1 MCMVA
6 EMNVRVG
13 FERRPDEGGEDGKS
27 FLEEMKF
34 ELSLTDRVQDLTL
47 WTLRQR
53 AHRRR
58 KPKQSRNISYVTQL

>member
-1 MCMVA
+1 MK
-6 EMNVRVG
+6 
-13 FERRPDEGGEDGKS
+13 EDQMREVKMEKN

-34 ELSLTDRVQDLTL
+34 ELGSTDGVQDLTL

-58 KPKQSRNISYVTQL
+58 KPKQGRNMSYVT

>member
-1 MCMVA
+1 MVA

-13 FERRPDEGGEDGKS
+13 IERRPNERGEDGKN

-34 ELSLTDRVQDLTL
+34 ELGSTDGVQDLTL

-58 KPKQSRNISYVTQL
+58 KPKQSRNMSYVT